1 MLYTLEVVS
10 ALVLIGPAVAL
21 PVLRKHLPADTAVQT
36 FTDHEV
42 RQAVEYIATAK
53 PAVVAIDEEF
63 AVGPRGDALIGRIVE
78 DPSLAACEIR
88 ILPRAPRPE
97 RAAST
102 KRKSGANI
110 PVAGSTT
117 STASAVAAPPAEG
130 GPVPARPPLDQRGT
144 RRAERFRLN
153 DGVAVTVDG
162 NAAEIVDLSA
172 VGAQVISKIV
182 LKPNQKVRVVLP
194 EETRVLR
201 CGGSVVWATFEMPAG
216 KPPRYRA
223 GLRLQG
229 LDADAMQG
237 FVDRHR
243 APKPSDNAD

>member
-1 MLYTLEVVS
+1 MLYTQEVVS
-10 ALVLIGPAVAL
+10 ALVLIGPSVAL
-21 PVLRKHLPADTAVQT
+21 PVLRKQLPADTAVQT

-42 RQAVEYIATAK
+42 RQAVEYIATTK

-78 DPSLAACEIR
+78 DPSLASCEIR

-97 RAAST
+97 RAPST

-110 PVAGSTT
+110 PVAGSPTA
-117 STASAVAAPPAEG
+117 TASAVAAPPAEDT
-130 GPVPARPPLDQRGT
+130 PAAARPLDQRGT

-162 NAAEIVDLSA
+162 NAAELVDLST

-229 LDADAMQG
+229 LDVDAMQG

-243 APKPSDNAD
+243 TPKPSDGAD